1 MKLGKQVITFLF
13 SLWIAACSL
22 DRTPLTPLGTA
33 SPSLA
38 PTHPEISTS
47 TVTAEALLVTP
58 SYTPPVTSPYEII
71 SPLAV
76 RKDGIVVEVVSYT
89 IADSIF
95 RFGIKITGFDPS
107 QIPADPES
115 TFSPIS
121 EVTFFTYEG
130 GETSLLEV
138 ELVGGGGGG
147 GQNEDGT
154 VTINQD
160 FAYRLVRAFP
170 TGKPLHVIAVVTL
183 HPIFG
188 ITEPIRFD
196 LEIVPQEGIQG

>member
-1 MKLGKQVITFLF
+1 MKLEKLAFIFLF
-13 SLWIAACSL
+13 SLWMVACSL
-22 DRTPLTPLGTA
+22 SKTPLTPLGA
-33 SPSLA
+33 PPPSFA
-38 PTHPEISTS
+38 PTYPAIPTS
-47 TVTAEALLVTP
+47 TAIAEALPVTP
-58 SYTPPVTSPYEII
+58 SYTPPVASQYEII
-71 SPLAV
+71 SPMAV
-76 RKDGIVVEVVSYT
+76 RKDGIVIEVVSYT
-89 IADSIF
+89 IADSTF
-95 RFGIKITGFDPS
+95 RFGIKITGLDPS

-115 TFSPIS
+115 TFSPVS

-130 GETSLLEV
+130 GATSPLEV

-160 FAYRLVRAFP
+160 FAYKLVQAVP
-170 TGKPLHVIAVVTL
+170 AGKPLHVIAVVTL